1 MITSL
6 GPAQALLIL
15 QGLKWTL
22 LLSLIAFIGGG
33 FGGFAIALCRTAK
46 QKWLRIIATGFI
58 EVFRGTPLLLQ
69 LFMVYYGLALLDF
82 PLDPWIAVAIGFTLN
97 ASAFLGEIW
106 RGSIETV
113 RRAKREAARALG
125 LHYWTRMRLVVL
137 PQALRTAIPPTV
149 GFLVQLIKG
158 TSLAAIIGF
167 TELARTGQMLSN
179 ITYRPL
185 LIYSVIGTVYFVV
198 CWAGLVD
205 GTADGAEA
213 GARMNRGLVG

>member
-1 MITSL
+1 MITTL
-6 GPAQALLIL
+6 GPVQALLIL

-22 LLSLIAFIGGG
+22 LLSAIAFVGGG
-33 FGGFAIALCRTAK
+33 VGGFAIALCRTAK
-46 QKWLRIIATGFI
+46 PRWLRVAATGFI
-58 EVFRGTPLLLQ
+58 EAFRGTPLLLQ

-106 RGSIETV
+106 RGSIEAV
-113 RRAKREAARALG
+113 AKGQTEAAKALG
-125 LHYWTRMRLVVL
+125 LHYWPLMLLVIL
-137 PQALRTAIPPTV
+137 PQALRTAVPPTV

-167 TELARTGQMLSN
+167 TELSRTGQLLSN

-185 LIYSVIGTVYFVV
+185 MVYSVIGAVYFVV
-198 CWAGLVD
+198 CWPVSWIGR
-205 GTADGAEA
+205 
-213 GARMNRGLVG
+213 RMERRLALG

>member
-1 MITSL
+1 MITGL
-6 GPAQALLIL
+6 GPAQVLLIL

-22 LLSLIAFIGGG
+22 LLSAIAFVGGG
-33 FGGFAIALCRTAK
+33 IGGFAIALCRTAALG
-46 QKWLRIIATGFI
+46 WLRLAATAFI
-58 EVFRGTPLLLQ
+58 ETFRGTPLLLQ

-113 RRAKREAARALG
+113 PKGQSEAAKALG
-125 LHYWTRMRLVVL
+125 LRYWPRMRLVVL
-137 PQALRTAIPPTV
+137 PQALRTSIPSTV

-167 TELARTGQMLSN
+167 TELARTGQQLSN

-185 LIYSVIGTVYFVV
+185 LVYSVIGAVYFVI
-198 CWAGLVD
+198 CWPVSWFGR
-205 GTADGAEA
+205 
-213 GARMNRGLVG
+213 RMERRLATG